1 MTYYLATFHSQ
12 TQTYEF
18 ARLLSSYGVLSSVI
32 QTPRQAQASCGLSV
46 KIPDRFGLEH
56 ARFIISRRQFSSFS
70 AFFEVV
76 DFGGG
81 NKQISRI

>member
-18 ARLLSSYGVLSSVI
+18 SRVLASYGIVAQVV

-46 KIPDRFGLEH
+46 KIPDKFGLEY
-56 ARFIISRRQFSSFS
+56 ARFVLSRRQFSSFS
-70 AFFEVV
+70 SFFEVI

-81 NKQISRI
+81 NKQITRI